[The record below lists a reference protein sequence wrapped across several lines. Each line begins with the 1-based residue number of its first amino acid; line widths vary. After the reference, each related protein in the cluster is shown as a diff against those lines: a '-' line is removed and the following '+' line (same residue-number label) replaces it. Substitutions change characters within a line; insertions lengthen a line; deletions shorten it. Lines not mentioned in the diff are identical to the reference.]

1 MTLDIWTLQADE
13 LTGDLVVCQSAL
25 RSTTIYVHNKIV
37 IEKSYNGRLRPTLS
51 MCFNNLDTEVANKFT
66 L

>member
-1 MTLDIWTLQADE
+1 MTLDIWTLQTDE
-13 LTGDLVVCQSAL
+13 LTGDLVVCQLAL
-25 RSTTIYVHNKIV
+25 GQQQLYVHIIF
-37 IEKSYNGRLRPTLS
+37 IEKSYNRRLRPTLS